1 MLRLKPNAS
10 FYLIKILLS
19 GFFGPNLDFLKG
31 PGLFVSSR
39 HFLSHLP
46 RLLCICSLGR
56 RNRLFPPW
64 INFQAAAQGNFLQGL
79 AMEKETS
86 HFLSGD
92 LGWPIF
98 LETVGFTIT
107 SSSSNM
113 WTQSLNR
120 ELHLEERLLR
130 KERQSGESTA
140 CSPDT
145 TECTDSPWL

>member
-56 RNRLFPPW
+56 RNRLFPPEST
-64 INFQAAAQGNFLQGL
+64 FRQ
-79 AMEKETS
+79 
-86 HFLSGD
+86 
-92 LGWPIF
+92 
-98 LETVGFTIT
+98 
-107 SSSSNM
+107 
-113 WTQSLNR
+113 
-120 ELHLEERLLR
+120 LLR
-130 KERQSGESTA
+130 ATFFKVL
-140 CSPDT
+140 
-145 TECTDSPWL
+145 PWKKRPVIS